1 LRRRLRSA
9 ERRNDDATRLGSSR
23 VKTPLS
29 RVSAS
34 LCSVTCRDQR
44 RPACFDL
51 GFFRAALL
59 RLWVLRGALRPRLD
73 TLCAVAAIS
82 DKPGWAET
90 GSSRVGKGAMSNT
103 FRYLAFAASCLLLAP
118 IAAAAQTYPSRQ
130 ITLIVPF
137 APGGPADF
145 LGRLVGQKMGEDLG
159 QQIVV
164 DNRPGANTIIGAQA
178 VAKAAPDGY
187 TLLMAI
193 DGTLVMNPFLY
204 TKLAYDPFRDFVPVS
219 LLALVP
225 SALVGNIDIPV
236 NSIKELVDQEKAK
249 PGTFQIGIS
258 TPTSQV
264 NVGLLNMMAGT
275 NFGIV
280 PYRGG
285 TTQITGILA
294 GDIPLGMESINVARP
309 LWRDKRLKIL
319 GLVSAQR
326 LSLAPEIATIA
337 ETFPGYDLGIWQ
349 SIVTPAGT
357 PGAVVNV
364 LHAAIRKVLAMPEV
378 REKLLA
384 AGIEPASSAT
394 PQEFAAFIRSQAD
407 TRAKVIA
414 AVGMKL
420 D

>member
-1 LRRRLRSA
+1 MLQVSLRHLFGA
-9 ERRNDDATRLGSSR
+9 
-23 VKTPLS
+23 
-29 RVSAS
+29 
-34 LCSVTCRDQR
+34 
-44 RPACFDL
+44 
-51 GFFRAALL
+51 AALL
-59 RLWVLRGALRPRLD
+59 ALS
-73 TLCAVAAIS
+73 AF
-82 DKPGWAET
+82 G
-90 GSSRVGKGAMSNT
+90 
-103 FRYLAFAASCLLLAP
+103 AFAQP
-118 IAAAAQTYPSRQ
+118 YPSRQ
-130 ITLIVPF
+130 ITLVVPF

-145 LGRLVGQKMGEDLG
+145 LGRLIGQKMSEDLG

-178 VAKAAPDGY
+178 VAKANPDGY

-204 TKLAYDPFRDFVPVS
+204 SKLAYDPFKDFAPIS
-219 LLALVP
+219 LIALVP
-225 SALVGNIDIPV
+225 SAVVGNIAVPV
-236 NSIKELVDQEKAK
+236 NSIGELVEQEKAK

-275 NFGIV
+275 NFSMV

-294 GDIPLGMESINVARP
+294 GDIPLGMESVNVSLP
-309 LWRDKRLKIL
+309 LWREKKVKIL

-326 LSLAPEIATIA
+326 LSLAPELPTIA

-349 SIVTPAGT
+349 SIVAPANTPREI
-357 PGAVVNV
+357 VDK
-364 LHAAIRKVLAMPEV
+364 LHGSIKKMLSMADV
-378 REKLLA
+378 RDKLTA
-384 AGIEPASSAT
+384 AGIEPAVSTT
-394 PQEFAAFIRSQAD
+394 PDEFAAFIRSQAD
-407 TRAKVIA
+407 TRAKVIR

>member
-1 LRRRLRSA
+1 
-9 ERRNDDATRLGSSR
+9 
-23 VKTPLS
+23 
-29 RVSAS
+29 
-34 LCSVTCRDQR
+34 
-44 RPACFDL
+44 
-51 GFFRAALL
+51 
-59 RLWVLRGALRPRLD
+59 
-73 TLCAVAAIS
+73 
-82 DKPGWAET
+82 
-90 GSSRVGKGAMSNT
+90 MSNT
-103 FRYLAFAASCLLLAP
+103 FRYLAFAASCILLAP
-118 IAAAAQTYPSRQ
+118 MGAAAQTYPSRQ

-178 VAKAAPDGY
+178 AAKAAPDGY

-225 SALVGNIDIPV
+225 SALVGNVNIPV
-236 NSIKELVDQEKAK
+236 SSIKELVDQEKAK

-294 GDIPLGMESINVARP
+294 GDIPLGMESINVALP
-309 LWRDKRLKIL
+309 LWRDKKLKISRPRQRATAFARAGDCDHRRDVFRL
-319 GLVSAQR
+319 RPRHLAEHRRACRHAGRGRERAACLHPQGARDAGRAREAPRRRDRACLERHAAGVRRLHPLPGRYPRQGDSGRRHEAGLRRA
-326 LSLAPEIATIA
+326 
-337 ETFPGYDLGIWQ
+337 
-349 SIVTPAGT
+349 
-357 PGAVVNV
+357 V
-364 LHAAIRKVLAMPEV
+364 LHSPDERSDIRGSARMSLCSCGL
-378 REKLLA
+378 RDHRFSRS
-384 AGIEPASSAT
+384 PARSSRGST
-394 PQEFAAFIRSQAD
+394 SSQ
-407 TRAKVIA
+407 KK
-414 AVGMKL
+414 GSSSM
-420 D
+420 

>member
-1 LRRRLRSA
+1 MTLHLGRLA
-9 ERRNDDATRLGSSR
+9 G
-23 VKTPLS
+23 
-29 RVSAS
+29 
-34 LCSVTCRDQR
+34 
-44 RPACFDL
+44 
-51 GFFRAALL
+51 AAAGLAF
-59 RLWVLRGALRPRLD
+59 V
-73 TLCAVAAIS
+73 VAA
-82 DKPGWAET
+82 AT
-90 GSSRVGKGAMSNT
+90 
-103 FRYLAFAASCLLLAP
+103 AAS
-118 IAAAAQTYPSRQ
+118 AQTYPTRQ
-130 ITLIVPF
+130 VTLVVPF

-145 LGRLVGQKMGEDLG
+145 LGRLIGLKMSEDLG

-178 VAKAAPDGY
+178 VAKASPDGY

-204 TKLAYDPFRDFVPVS
+204 SKLAYDPFKDFAPVS
-219 LLALVP
+219 LIALVP
-225 SALVGNIDIPV
+225 SAVVGNINIPV
-236 NSIKELVDQEKAK
+236 SSIKELVEQEKAK

-275 NFGIV
+275 NFTMV

-294 GDIPLGMESINVARP
+294 GDIPLGMESINVSLP
-309 LWRDKRLKIL
+309 LWRDQKLKIL

-326 LSLAPEIATIA
+326 LSLAPEIPAIA

-349 SIVTPAGT
+349 SIVAPAGT
-357 PGAVVNV
+357 PRDVVGK
-364 LHAAIRKVLAMPEV
+364 LFGSIKKVLAMPDV

-384 AGIEPASSAT
+384 AGIEPATSNS
-394 PQEFAAFIRSQAD
+394 PEEFAAFIRAQAD
-407 TRAKVIA
+407 TRAKVIQ

>member
-1 LRRRLRSA
+1 MTTHVRRSIW
-9 ERRNDDATRLGSSR
+9 
-23 VKTPLS
+23 
-29 RVSAS
+29 
-34 LCSVTCRDQR
+34 
-44 RPACFDL
+44 
-51 GFFRAALL
+51 AA
-59 RLWVLRGALRPRLD
+59 
-73 TLCAVAAIS
+73 
-82 DKPGWAET
+82 
-90 GSSRVGKGAMSNT
+90 
-103 FRYLAFAASCLLLAP
+103 AFLLLCCS
-118 IAAAAQTYPSRQ
+118 IAAAQPYPSRQ
-130 ITLIVPF
+130 ITLVVPF

-145 LGRLVGQKMGEDLG
+145 LGRLIGQKMGEDLG

-164 DNRPGANTIIGAQA
+164 DNRPGANTIMGAQA

-204 TKLAYDPFRDFVPVS
+204 SKLAYDPFKDFVPVT
-219 LLALVP
+219 LVALVP
-225 SALVGNIDIPV
+225 SAVVGNVNIPV
-236 NSIKELVDQEKAK
+236 RSIKDLVEQEKAK

-275 NFGIV
+275 NFTMV

-294 GDIPLGMESINVARP
+294 GDIAFGMESINVSLP
-309 LWRDKRLKIL
+309 LWRDKKVKIL

-326 LSLAPEIATIA
+326 LSFAPDIPAIA

-349 SIVTPAGT
+349 SIVAPAGT
-357 PGAVVNV
+357 PREIVSK
-364 LHAAIRKVLAMPEV
+364 LHASISKVLAMPDV
-378 REKLLA
+378 RAKLLT
-384 AGIEPASSAT
+384 AGIEPASSKS
-394 PQEFAAFIRSQAD
+394 PEEFSAFIRSQAD
-407 TRAKVIA
+407 TRAKVIQ

>member
-1 LRRRLRSA
+1 MRIHLGRS
-9 ERRNDDATRLGSSR
+9 
-23 VKTPLS
+23 
-29 RVSAS
+29 
-34 LCSVTCRDQR
+34 
-44 RPACFDL
+44 
-51 GFFRAALL
+51 
-59 RLWVLRGALRPRLD
+59 
-73 TLCAVAAIS
+73 
-82 DKPGWAET
+82 
-90 GSSRVGKGAMSNT
+90 
-103 FRYLAFAASCLLLAP
+103 AFAAAFVLLFASM
-118 IAAAAQTYPSRQ
+118 AAAQTYPARQ
-130 ITLIVPF
+130 ITLVVPF

-145 LGRLVGQKMGEDLG
+145 LGRLIGQKMSEDLG

-204 TKLAYDPFRDFVPVS
+204 SKLAYDPFKDFVPIS
-219 LLALVP
+219 LIALVP
-225 SALVGNIDIPV
+225 SAVTGNINVPV
-236 NSIKELVDQEKAK
+236 NSIKEMVEQEKAK

-275 NFGIV
+275 NFTMV

-294 GDIPLGMESINVARP
+294 GDIPFGMESINVSLP
-309 LWRDKRLKIL
+309 LWREKKLKIL

-326 LSLAPEIATIA
+326 LSLAPEIPTIA

-349 SIVTPAGT
+349 SIVAPAGT
-357 PGAVVNV
+357 PADIVGK
-364 LHAAIRKVLAMPEV
+364 LHGSIRKVLAMPDV
-378 REKLLA
+378 REKLA
-384 AGIEPASSAT
+384 NAGIEPASSST
-394 PQEFAAFIRSQAD
+394 PEDFAAFIRAQAD
-407 TRAKVIA
+407 TRAKVIQA
-414 AVGMKL
+414 IGMKL

>member
-1 LRRRLRSA
+1 MTA
-9 ERRNDDATRLGSSR
+9 
-23 VKTPLS
+23 V
-29 RVSAS
+29 
-34 LCSVTCRDQR
+34 
-44 RPACFDL
+44 
-51 GFFRAALL
+51 FRCLALAAAALL
-59 RLWVLRGALRPRLD
+59 
-73 TLCAVAAIS
+73 VA
-82 DKPGWAET
+82 P
-90 GSSRVGKGAMSNT
+90 
-103 FRYLAFAASCLLLAP
+103 AAS
-118 IAAAAQTYPSRQ
+118 AQPYPARQ

-145 LGRLVGQKMGEDLG
+145 LARLVGQKMGEDLG

-178 VAKAAPDGY
+178 VAKANPDGY

-204 TKLAYDPFRDFVPVS
+204 SKLPYDPFKDFVPVS

-225 SALVGNIDIPV
+225 SALVGNINIPV
-236 NSIKELVDQEKAK
+236 NSTKELIEQEKAK

-275 NFGIV
+275 SFGMV

-294 GDIPLGMESINVARP
+294 GDIPLGMESINVALP
-309 LWRDKRLKIL
+309 LWRDKKVKIL

-349 SIVTPAGT
+349 SIVAPAGT
-357 PGAVVNV
+357 PPTIVNA
-364 LHAAIRKVLAMPEV
+364 LHSSIRKVLAMPQV

-394 PQEFAAFIRSQAD
+394 PQEFAAFIRSQAA

>member
-1 LRRRLRSA
+1 M
-9 ERRNDDATRLGSSR
+9 TRLIAR
-23 VKTPLS
+23 AIAATAVL
-29 RVSAS
+29 VLLFAS
-34 LCSVTCRDQR
+34 
-44 RPACFDL
+44 
-51 GFFRAALL
+51 
-59 RLWVLRGALRPRLD
+59 
-73 TLCAVAAIS
+73 
-82 DKPGWAET
+82 
-90 GSSRVGKGAMSNT
+90 M
-103 FRYLAFAASCLLLAP
+103 
-118 IAAAAQTYPSRQ
+118 AAAQPYPSRP

-137 APGGPADF
+137 AAGGPADF
-145 LGRLVGQKMGEDLG
+145 LGRLIGQKMGEDLG

-178 VAKAAPDGY
+178 VAKANPDGY

-204 TKLAYDPFRDFVPVS
+204 SKLAYDPFKDFAPVS
-219 LLALVP
+219 LVALVP
-225 SALVGNIDIPV
+225 SALVGNINVPV
-236 NSIKELVDQEKAK
+236 NSIKDLVDQEKAK

-275 NFGIV
+275 NFSMV

-294 GDIPLGMESINVARP
+294 GDVAFGMESINVSLP
-309 LWRDKRLKIL
+309 LWRDKKVKIL

-326 LSLAPEIATIA
+326 LSFAPDIPTIA

-349 SIVTPAGT
+349 SIVAPAGT
-357 PGAVVNV
+357 PREIVAK
-364 LHAAIRKVLAMPEV
+364 LHTSISKVLAMPDV
-378 REKLLA
+378 RQKLLT
-384 AGIEPASSAT
+384 AGIEPASSKS
-394 PQEFAAFIRSQAD
+394 PEDFAAFIRSQAD
-407 TRAKVIA
+407 TRSKVIQ

>member
-1 LRRRLRSA
+1 
-9 ERRNDDATRLGSSR
+9 
-23 VKTPLS
+23 
-29 RVSAS
+29 
-34 LCSVTCRDQR
+34 
-44 RPACFDL
+44 
-51 GFFRAALL
+51 
-59 RLWVLRGALRPRLD
+59 
-73 TLCAVAAIS
+73 
-82 DKPGWAET
+82 
-90 GSSRVGKGAMSNT
+90 
-103 FRYLAFAASCLLLAP
+103 
-118 IAAAAQTYPSRQ
+118 
-130 ITLIVPF
+130 
-137 APGGPADF
+137 
-145 LGRLVGQKMGEDLG
+145 
-159 QQIVV
+159 
-164 DNRPGANTIIGAQA
+164 
-178 VAKAAPDGY
+178 
-187 TLLMAI
+187 MAI

-294 GDIPLGMESINVARP
+294 GDIPLGMESINVALP